1 MSCAAASVDGL
12 HVAIVRDGELSLYTV
27 EPFAEIARTQ
37 LAPHTPRTIAFVGRQ
52 ILVHDTTRLTVF
64 SMQRLAITAQVE
76 LDPPARLLA
85 TSQHYALLARDE
97 LSIASCTSEGTAI
110 APTRTPAVV
119 ERAVGLENARFLTW
133 AKTGPA
139 EMWDAASRLPIA
151 RVGLELPLDTSDVG
165 TTGKH
170 RAVWIATSGGDLIT
184 SRLSDGKTTI
194 AALPK
199 PPQRIVSHPAS
210 AWLVMDFD
218 GEPHAVNSVLRTWH
232 RVDIPAGRP
241 RALAPS
247 IGAHAYVIVDEG
259 ADVARY
265 EVGADAVA
273 PKIVRVPVGG
283 SLPEPDD
290 AGPMLAPTPIARV
303 ERARVEVATRE
314 PPPTTHA
321 DAPSL
326 SARFA
331 NRDREPGR
339 MRPIGS
345 PIAPA
350 AAPARPGTAADW
362 HDALY
367 QWSQRVLGDAPS
379 TELPAMQSPV
389 NALADRARLDM
400 SARRILNILYADWLA
415 GHGDVG
421 LAASK
426 LVEIAGP
433 SAWQDAL
440 GNGQL
445 GKLGLVTSQVGRCLL
460 ARAVG
465 TFFDGREPELVQRTD
480 GAGKRTA
487 MADGCYRTRASH
499 DEIARVVG
507 TIAACDG
514 DANAA
519 RLEAWLRAWPIVV
532 GSAPHGELRPGEL
545 VIVIGEPAGLPD
557 LPGV

>member
-12 HVAIVRDGELSLYTV
+12 YVAIVRDGELSLYTV
-27 EPFAEIARTQ
+27 EPFAEIARTP
-37 LAPHTPRTIAFVGRQ
+37 LAPHAPRTIAFVGRQ

-97 LSIASCTSEGTAI
+97 LAIASCTSEGTAI

-119 ERAVGLENARFLTW
+119 AYAVGLENARFLTW
-133 AKTGPA
+133 GKQGPA
-139 EMWDAASRLPIA
+139 EMWDATARLPTA
-151 RVGLELPLDTSDVG
+151 RVGLELPPDTSDVG

-170 RAVWIATSGGDLIT
+170 RSVWIATSGGDLIT
-184 SRLSDGKTTI
+184 SRLSDGKTTV

-199 PPQRIVSHPAS
+199 PPHQIVSHPSS

-218 GEPHAVNSVLRTWH
+218 GEPHAVNSVLRTWQ
-232 RVDIPAGRP
+232 RLDIPAGRP
-241 RALAPS
+241 RALVPS
-247 IGAHAYVIVDEG
+247 IGSHAYVIVDEG
-259 ADVARY
+259 HEVARY
-265 EVGADAVA
+265 EVGVDAVA

-283 SLPEPDD
+283 PLPESEDV
-290 AGPMLAPTPIARV
+290 GPIVPPTPVARV
-303 ERARVEVATRE
+303 ERARFEVEARE
-314 PPPTTHA
+314 SHA
-321 DAPSL
+321 EPARRDSAPSL
-326 SARFA
+326 SSRFA

-345 PIAPA
+345 PVP
-350 AAPARPGTAADW
+350 TATADW
-362 HDALY
+362 HDALH
-367 QWSQRVLGDAPS
+367 QWAKRVLGEAPS
-379 TELPAMQSPV
+379 TELPVMRSPV
-389 NALADRARLDM
+389 NELADRARLDTP
-400 SARRILNILYADWLA
+400 ARRILNLLYADWLA

-433 SAWQDAL
+433 SAWQEAL

-460 ARAVG
+460 ARAAG
-465 TFFDGREPELVQRTD
+465 AFFDGRAPELVQRID
-480 GAGKRTA
+480 GTGTRAGV
-487 MADGCYRTRASH
+487 ADGCYRTRASH
-499 DEIARVVG
+499 DAIARVVG
-507 TIAACDG
+507 PFATCDG

-519 RLEAWLRAWPIVV
+519 RLEAWLRAWPLVA
-532 GSAPHGELRPGEL
+532 SCAPHGELRPGEL